1 MLTCLENVT
10 IGNLFAKNLKLFPD
24 KTIQVFEDGSRQTYR
39 ELEDRANRLANGLL
53 DLGLKKG
60 DHVAMLAMNCL
71 EYMEYQLATAKI
83 GIVSVLINNFMPLD
97 RIAYMLDHSDSKAV
111 IFESQYIDAIIL
123 AREKARQLKYF
134 IVIQRENP
142 QEIKGAEKYEDLI
155 RRSSDKRPEIQVKI
169 TDPNSLLYTTGTTG
183 APKGVLKSMAA
194 DMYHPMTGMIY
205 YPNYDAT
212 HKLGLPAYNHLVS
225 LLIGPQFHLGAQSVT
240 LLPLMFPKTIVIM
253 KKFEPEKFLK
263 FIHQEKVHT
272 AWIQPAMLYEIK
284 KLPEEILKKYDV
296 SSMIVI
302 ICGSTTLKAQEKKDL
317 LAFFHNATLGS
328 NYASTEFAMASYVS
342 QEELEA
348 TRPDNLGVPS
358 MAAEM
363 MIADEDGKEL
373 PANEVGFICVR
384 TPGLPINCEY
394 YKNEEATRKGFKD
407 GWAIVGD
414 TGWRDE
420 KGYFY
425 YYGRG
430 DDIIKSGGEKISP
443 LPIEEVIQQHPKV
456 NAAVVIGIP
465 DEKWQEAVMAI
476 VVPKQGEN
484 ITEKEIIQFC
494 KGKVARYETPKKVCF
509 LNELPLGTT
518 GKVDRKSLR
527 KMIQESEKS

>member
-1 MLTCLENVT
+1 MLKCLEDVT
-10 IGNLFAKNLKLFPD
+10 IGNLFAKNLRLFPD
-24 KTIQVFEDGSRQTYR
+24 KTIQVFEDGRRQTYR

-53 DLGLKKG
+53 DLGLNKG

-71 EYMEYQLATAKI
+71 EYMEVQLATAKI
-83 GIVSVLINNFMPLD
+83 GIVSVLINNFMPED
-97 RIAYMLDHSDSKAV
+97 RIAYMLDHSDSQAV
-111 IFESQYIDAIIL
+111 IFESQYADAVNL
-123 AREKARQLKYF
+123 ARGKARQLRNF
-134 IVIQRENP
+134 VMIERDNP
-142 QEIKGAEKYEDLI
+142 QEIKGVGRYEDLI
-155 RRSSDKRPEIQVKI
+155 RQSSDKRPEVEVKI

-183 APKGVLKSMAA
+183 VPKGVLKSMAA
-194 DMYHPMTGMIY
+194 DMYHPMNGMIY
-205 YPNYDAT
+205 YPHYDAT
-212 HKLGLPAYNHLVS
+212 HKLGLPVYNHLVA
-225 LLIGPQFHLGAQSVT
+225 LLIPPQFHLGGQSFT
-240 LLPLMFPKTIVIM
+240 LLPLIFPATIAIM
-253 KKFEPEKFLK
+253 KKFDPEKFLK
-263 FIHQEKVHT
+263 IIHQEKVHT

-296 SSMIVI
+296 SSMIVVN
-302 ICGSTTLKAQEKKDL
+302 CGSTTLKAQEKKDL
-317 LAFFHNATLGS
+317 LAFFHNAALGS
-328 NYASTEFAMASYVS
+328 CYSSTEFALASYVS

-348 TRPDNLGVPS
+348 TRPDNLGVPA
-358 MAAEM
+358 MCAEM
-363 MIADEDGKEL
+363 MIADEEGNEL
-373 PANEVGFICVR
+373 PANEVGLIWVR

-430 DDIIKSGGEKISP
+430 DDIIKSGGEKVSP

-465 DEKWQEAVMAI
+465 DEKWQEAVVAV
-476 VVPKQGEN
+476 VVPQAGEN
-484 ITEKEIIQFC
+484 VTEKEIIQFC
-494 KGKVARYETPKKVCF
+494 KGKVASYETPKKVCF

-527 KMIQESEKS
+527 KMIQENEKN